1 MQTEQEV
8 RIMNTEKHIVA
19 IDLGTSK
26 MAIIVAKVCGS
37 NVQVVYYKETPSYGI
52 KYSGVNNIL
61 QASGPLSNLIHEA
74 EAALDIK
81 ITQAVIG
88 MPKYPVRLESNSG
101 KVMDRGED
109 TEITA
114 EDIANLKRFAQE
126 TYPLNDPAKEAIYGA
141 VAQ

>member
-74 EAALDIK
+74 AFKSCI
-81 ITQAVIG
+81 
-88 MPKYPVRLESNSG
+88 
-101 KVMDRGED
+101 
-109 TEITA
+109 
-114 EDIANLKRFAQE
+114 F
-126 TYPLNDPAKEAIYGA
+126 
-141 VAQ
+141 